1 MPTKNKLI
9 QVDGQEIALMM
20 IKDNDFISLTDIA
33 KHKNP
38 ESTALIISNW
48 LRTKFTIEFMG
59 LWEQMHNPDF
69 NLIEFEE
76 VKSEAGSNS
85 FVLSPRQWIEKTN
98 AIGLI
103 SKAGRYGGGTFA
115 HKDIAFEFASWISA
129 SFKLYLI
136 KEFQRL
142 KLDESAR
149 LQQSWNLHR
158 TLAKVNYTIHTDAI
172 RANLI
177 PKFLSKEQ
185 CNAIYASEADLLNM
199 ALFGLTA
206 REWREQNRE
215 LTGNMRDNASIEQL
229 VILSNLESIN
239 AMFIQ
244 QGLSSSQRVIQL
256 NQIAI
261 VQVQSL
267 VDSQLVKKLKQ

>member
-1 MPTKNKLI
+1 
-9 QVDGQEIALMM
+9 
-20 IKDNDFISLTDIA
+20 
-33 KHKNP
+33 
-38 ESTALIISNW
+38 
-48 LRTKFTIEFMG
+48 MG

-239 AMFIQ
+239 AMLIQ